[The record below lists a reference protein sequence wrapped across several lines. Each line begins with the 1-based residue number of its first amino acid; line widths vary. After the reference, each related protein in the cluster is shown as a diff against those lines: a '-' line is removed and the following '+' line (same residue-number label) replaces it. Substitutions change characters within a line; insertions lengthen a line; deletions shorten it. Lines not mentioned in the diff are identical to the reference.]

1 MCAPCPQI
9 CRSGFRYALHKHTG
23 KGAWLSIKDGLE
35 NMYRENPAL
44 SAEWLAGLTEDD
56 IARMYNLSATESNGE
71 PTGLALLI
79 THLTNVSNEVGC
91 PFSCTL

>member
-1 MCAPCPQI
+1 
-9 CRSGFRYALHKHTG
+9 
-23 KGAWLSIKDGLE
+23 
-35 NMYRENPAL
+35 MYRENPAL